1 MTMPAFGRWPKMG
14 LPGPKTCSRM
24 LQLVRNGD
32 MTLVDVKKKHAH
44 MGKWIAEKIEKKHV
58 VIELLSTSKALQYHQ
73 LRIKALQFHLGVLKK
88 KNGKLQKNNDKLQQ
102 KVVAKVRIDKNN
114 KLQKKVAAKVGI
126 DKNKKL
132 QKNVA
137 AKRHSGY
144 WPNISLWPPDGLP
157 GKSTM
162 SLLVINAKRN
172 KDLMP
177 YLEEKVPIVH
187 AYVKDLLEKNEAKE
201 PGKSKCYVLLKQ
213 YRQGLITMEQLQKK
227 NAAIAKFVQEKTD
240 FLQGRQY
247 ERYVRDMQPESNVA
261 DNAMESQED
270 REFYASLSA
279 LDTYA
284 YP

>member
-1 MTMPAFGRWPKMG
+1 MGRW
-14 LPGPKTCSRM
+14 
-24 LQLVRNGD
+24 
-32 MTLVDVKKKHAH
+32 
-44 MGKWIAEKIEKKHV
+44 IADKLEKKDLMK
-58 VIELLSTSKALQYHQ
+58 ELFLASKAVRYYETVHGKDVRL
-73 LRIKALQFHLGVLKK
+73 LQFMKK
-88 KNGKLQKNNDKLQQ
+88 KNGKLQQ
-102 KVVAKVRIDKNN
+102 KHDG
-114 KLQKKVAAKVGI
+114 LQK
-126 DKNKKL
+126 KNKKL
-132 QKNVA
+132 QEKVVA
-137 AKRHSGY
+137 RVQIHKKKTLQEKVAGRRHSGY

-162 SLLVINAKRN
+162 SLLVINANRN

-279 LDTYA
+279 LDNYA